1 MFITIRN
8 LGPIEEARIDL
19 TKPLT
24 ILCGMNST
32 GKTYAAYV
40 IYHLLHNFR
49 SITFG
54 RFEAVEKFNEETSF
68 EITADDIEL
77 WRKIVETG
85 VAESLPQIFGIPES
99 EARTA
104 FSRFGIEI
112 DLGENPLSVF
122 ARHKG
127 GGSIAIGSHR
137 IVRWSKAAGSNAI
150 VFKPLDEMDYAVG
163 TIGINAIV
171 STLVSKAIRDS
182 FLHTERMARMLTVE
196 RNSIYTFKS
205 ELTLHR
211 LDFVEEIAEGDDTEQ
226 IVRRAPRYPQAVSDS
241 LRTAADLENVAKRES
256 GFPAIAEMLESD
268 VLKGAVSVGEHGEV
282 LFSPSG
288 ANDTRLRVQ
297 MSSSLVKTLSSLDI
311 YLRHL
316 AAKGEYLII
325 DEPEMNLH
333 PELQRL
339 LARVFARMVNEGI
352 RLIIST
358 HSDYIIREINALIMA
373 HSLKEKGDTAT
384 AARFAIGDSLMLA
397 PGSIQPLFFTLDE
410 NGRSKA
416 QRIAPDDYGFQIAS
430 IDAAIDSQN
439 EMTIVLSDALD
450 SYQTEE

>member
-8 LGPIEEARIDL
+8 LGPIDEARIDL

-24 ILCGMNST
+24 VLCGMNST

-49 SITFG
+49 TSAFG
-54 RFEAVEKFNEETSF
+54 RFEAVKKFDDETAF
-68 EITADDIEL
+68 EITAEDIEL
-77 WRKIVETG
+77 WRELVEADAVG
-85 VAESLPQIFGIPES
+85 SLPQIFGISER
-99 EARTA
+99 EAREA
-104 FSRFGIEI
+104 FSRFSLEI
-112 DLGENPLSVF
+112 DLGDDPLATF
-122 ARHKG
+122 TRHKG

-137 IVRWSKAAGSNAI
+137 IVRWSKAPGSNVM
-150 VFKPLDEMDYAVG
+150 VFKPLDDMDYAIG
-163 TIGINAIV
+163 TIGVNTIV
-171 STLVSKAIRDS
+171 ATLVSKAIHDS

-211 LDFVEEIAEGDDTEQ
+211 LDFVEEVADGDDAEQ

-241 LRTAADLENVAKRES
+241 LRTAADLENITKRES
-256 GFPAIAEMLESD
+256 GFPSIAEMLEKD
-268 VLKGAVSVGEHGEV
+268 VLKGSVSIGEHGEV
-282 LFSPSG
+282 LFAPST
-288 ANDTRLRVQ
+288 AVDTRLRIQ

-339 LARVFARMVNEGI
+339 LARVFARMVNAGI

-358 HSDYIIREINALIMA
+358 HSDYILREINALVMA

-384 AARFAIGDSLMLA
+384 AEIFGIGEELMLE
-397 PGSIQPLFFTLDE
+397 PDNIQPLLFTLDE

-439 EMTIVLSDALD
+439 EMTLTLADALD